1 MAPVWCFLATIGD
14 SKFPIRPSVHLV
26 SWMQWCMMQSRN
38 RIDVDRPRGGSCPMS
53 GKVDAEQARI
63 ISECLNTAHMVQ
75 WAPNHFWGGLLL
87 PQIWIYMDLQIMVGL
102 NFPNGVAISKNR
114 VIYGKCALQPKHS
127 AIVLCHSRL
136 SYLSYDRAY
145 GPATLL
151 QQIYCYWFN
160 VIWCYGHCSVDCSNY
175 TVSELF
181 S

>member
-53 GKVDAEQARI
+53 GKSGR
-63 ISECLNTAHMVQ
+63 
-75 WAPNHFWGGLLL
+75 WASKNNLRMPEHSSHGSMSPKPFLGGLLL